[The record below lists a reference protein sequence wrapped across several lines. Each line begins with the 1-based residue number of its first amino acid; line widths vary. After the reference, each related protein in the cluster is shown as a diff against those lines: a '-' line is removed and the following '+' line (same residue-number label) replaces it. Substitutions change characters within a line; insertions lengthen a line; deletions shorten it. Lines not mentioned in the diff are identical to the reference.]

1 MADRVQ
7 VKKKVLIVRTTMGQ
21 GGADRVASIL
31 MHYLDRSRY
40 EISLLLMKKE
50 GEHLA
55 QVPADVQ
62 VFETRASSL
71 WFFLPYLRSHIKTY
85 APDVIFSI
93 DGGANIPVAIATFI
107 SPFRKWKSIV
117 SERNILFPPGK
128 NKVKRAL
135 MVMAKAIFYRFADV
149 LTAVSAGVRTDM
161 KRWLFISPSQV
172 QIVYNPMV
180 EPPMLQQSRE
190 PVQHPW
196 FSESREVPVIVH
208 AGRFVH
214 QKDHVTLIKAFAL
227 VREKTPCRLF
237 LLGDGPLQH
246 SIKAMVEEMKLTD
259 VYFAGFDLNPF
270 RYFSKCDVFVL
281 SSLHEGMPG
290 VLIQAMACGA
300 PSVSTNCPSGPDE
313 IIDRP
318 GENGILVPVQQ
329 PDVLAEAITGILINK
344 SLSETLR
351 KNGPIAV
358 KKFAVDEAIQSYLL
372 AIES

>member
-1 MADRVQ
+1 MADQ
-7 VKKKVLIVRTTMGQ
+7 VRKKIVIVRATMGQ

-31 MHYLDRSRY
+31 MHHLDRSRY

-55 QVPADVQ
+55 HVPPDVQ
-62 VFETRASSL
+62 VFETQASSL
-71 WFFLPYLRSHIKTY
+71 WFFLPYLRSHIHSY
-85 APDVIFSI
+85 SPDVVFSL
-93 DGGANIPVAIATFI
+93 DGGANIPVAMAAFL
-107 SPFRKWKSIV
+107 SPFRKWKSII

-128 NKVKRAL
+128 NKMKRAS

-149 LTAVSAGVRTDM
+149 LTAVSEGVRTDM
-161 KRWLFISPSQV
+161 KRWLLISPTRV
-172 QIVYNPMV
+172 RIVYNPMI
-180 EPPMLQQSRE
+180 EPQMLMQSKE
-190 PVQHPW
+190 QVQHPW
-196 FSESREVPVIVH
+196 FSENRDVPVIVH

-227 VREKTPCRLF
+227 VKGKIPCRLF
-237 LLGDGPLQH
+237 LLGDGPLQN
-246 SIKAMVEEMKLTD
+246 SIKAMAEEMKLND

-318 GENGILVPVQQ
+318 GENGILVPVQN
-329 PDVLAEAITGILINK
+329 PSALASAIQSILTDAT
-344 SLSETLR
+344 LAATLR
-351 KNGPIAV
+351 KNAPLAV
-358 KKFAVDEAIQSYLL
+358 SKFSVDEGIQSYIS